1 MLEWSSRTWS
11 IGPAVS
17 WNIFHGGAIR
27 QNIKV
32 QNERQEQ
39 ALINYETTVLNAL
52 EEVENILVAYG
63 EEQQRMENLS
73 RGADAAQN
81 AVLLSEDQFQAGL
94 VDFSNVLDAQRAQLN
109 FQDELV
115 RSKGAVISNLVRL
128 YKALGGGWQISR
140 GRSYLSKELAQKMKT
155 RTDWGK
161 LLDREMT
168 KLPKGFGND

>member
-1 MLEWSSRTWS
+1 M
-11 IGPAVS
+11 
-17 WNIFHGGAIR
+17 
-27 QNIKV
+27 
-32 QNERQEQ
+32 
-39 ALINYETTVLNAL
+39 
-52 EEVENILVAYG
+52 AYG

-128 YKALGGGWQISR
+128 YKALGGGWKAANRPPASHLRESQ
-140 GRSYLSKELAQKMKT
+140 
-155 RTDWGK
+155 GK
-161 LLDREMT
+161 
-168 KLPKGFGND
+168 